1 MAIEDCVEKSKQCQ
15 GVYPGISNP
24 AAKDLRNTSN
34 LRATEGMDGGDGNS
48 PIVVVTRQSVVT
60 PPQPTHTSH

>member
-24 AAKDLRNTSN
+24 AAKDLRNTSH

>member
-1 MAIEDCVEKSKQCQ
+1 ME
-15 GVYPGISNP
+15 
-24 AAKDLRNTSN
+24 
-34 LRATEGMDGGDGNS
+34 GGDGNS